1 MKPRPARAA
10 LILSV
15 LIIASAVPGFSL
27 SITELDLNVSSLFIG
42 SNPLP
47 VSTGQDPSM
56 TVAPLLGLSIPFRLS
71 GPYFIEPGLELLGT
85 YYDWNGSGAQITQ
98 AESGSGFFTV
108 GALAFM
114 QAGVSLPLSPGI
126 SMGASVGLDLLIRF
140 PLELQNTGASVQS
153 DEGNA
158 LGWFYG
164 AARFIYP
171 ETRLFMRWRIS
182 DPVDLV
188 VNVRGFYPVFH
199 LWDGSGQPFWDALM
213 VSAGVGFGIR
223 LGKPA
228 SMPAPAAPAAQPPA
242 SGQPQPSS
250 PAP

>member
-1 MKPRPARAA
+1 
-10 LILSV
+10 
-15 LIIASAVPGFSL
+15 
-27 SITELDLNVSSLFIG
+27 
-42 SNPLP
+42 
-47 VSTGQDPSM
+47 
-56 TVAPLLGLSIPFRLS
+56 
-71 GPYFIEPGLELLGT
+71 
-85 YYDWNGSGAQITQ
+85 
-98 AESGSGFFTV
+98 
-108 GALAFM
+108 
-114 QAGVSLPLSPGI
+114 
-126 SMGASVGLDLLIRF
+126 MGASVGLDLLIRF

-228 SMPAPAAPAAQPPA
+228 SMPAPAAPAAQPPT